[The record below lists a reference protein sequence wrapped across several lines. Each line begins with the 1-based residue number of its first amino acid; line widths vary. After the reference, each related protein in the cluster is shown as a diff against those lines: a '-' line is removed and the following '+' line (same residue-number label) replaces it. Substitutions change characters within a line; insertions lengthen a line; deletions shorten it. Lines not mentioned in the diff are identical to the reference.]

1 MKALTHWDSA
11 HLSTL
16 RLALAL
22 TVSVLI
28 AFIGG
33 WPGAFIMPVLLMV
46 AILLLIGRF
55 IAEVFLPHPV
65 VCLLLIGWLLLAG
78 QYWAIRG
85 GNQLLI
91 VILFIAI
98 LILPLVGM
106 ESKDLLSA
114 FVGGLLFSIALAVF
128 MCWFAHALIPDPRL
142 VANAKPEQALPSK
155 QETYRQAMIK
165 TLLVLP
171 LLLMFYL
178 LKMTSD
184 LLVLVFVA
192 LLIQMPSAEVGI
204 RGSIGTLVANALGGV
219 AAVVC
224 YNLLVLAPSPVAIF
238 TVSLLFGQKI
248 FSGSKTAQL
257 YGTGLNTVVVLLGG
271 ATGAFGDGAGTDMYV
286 RLLQIGA
293 ACLYIVGAL
302 ALAEDWLKGDQP
314 AKKVQAAPGYAS
326 CARLIVMPVQTGIH
340 LQGNVAVAG
349 KSFGLSCRL
358 LPGIGMDP
366 GSRSG

>member
-1 MKALTHWDSA
+1 LKALTHWDSA

-33 WPGAFIMPVLLMV
+33 WPGAFIMPVFVCVLLSAGGPPIPLGKGFVLLLMV

-114 FVGGLLFSIALAVF
+114 FVGGLLFSITLAVF

-224 YNLLVLAPSPVAIF
+224 YNLLVLAPSPVMLGLAIF

-314 AKKVQAAPGYAS
+314 AKKVQAAPG
-326 CARLIVMPVQTGIH
+326 
-340 LQGNVAVAG
+340 
-349 KSFGLSCRL
+349 
-358 LPGIGMDP
+358 
-366 GSRSG
+366 

>member
-1 MKALTHWDSA
+1 MPNLARWSSA
-11 HLSTL
+11 QLNTL

-33 WPGAFIMPVLLMV
+33 WPGAFIIPVFVCVLLSAGGPPIPLGKGLFLLLAV
-46 AILLLIGRF
+46 AILLLIGRV

-65 VCLLLIGWLLLAG
+65 VCLLLVSWLLLAG

-106 ESKDLLSA
+106 ESKEVLDA
-114 FVGGLLFSIALAVF
+114 FVGGLFFSIALAVF

-142 VANAKPEQALPSK
+142 VANAKAELELPSK

-204 RGSIGTLVANALGGV
+204 KGSIGTLVANALGGL
-219 AAVVC
+219 AAVIC
-224 YNLLVLAPSPVAIF
+224 YNLLVLAPSPVMLGLAIF
-238 TVSLLFGQKI
+238 TVALLFGPKI
-248 FSGSKTAQL
+248 YSDAPSAQL
-257 YGTGLNTVVVLLGG
+257 YGTGLNTVIVLLGG
-271 ATGAFGDGAGTDMYV
+271 ATGTFGDDAGTDMYV
-286 RLLQIGA
+286 RLLQLGA

-302 ALAEDWLKGDQP
+302 SLAENRLRGDDSKT
-314 AKKVQAAPGYAS
+314 A
-326 CARLIVMPVQTGIH
+326 TT
-340 LQGNVAVAG
+340 
-349 KSFGLSCRL
+349 
-358 LPGIGMDP
+358 
-366 GSRSG
+366 

>member
-1 MKALTHWDSA
+1 MQALVHWDSA
-11 HLSTL
+11 QLSTL
-16 RLALAL
+16 RLAFAL

-28 AFIGG
+28 AFLGG
-33 WPGAFIMPVLLMV
+33 WPGAFIMPVFVCVLLSAGGPPIPIDKGLVLLLMV

-65 VCLLLIGWLLLAG
+65 VCLLLVSWLLLAG

-106 ESKDLLSA
+106 ESKQLLNA
-114 FVGGLLFSIALAVF
+114 FVGGLFFSIALAVF

-142 VANAKPEQALPSK
+142 VANAKAELELPSK

-204 RGSIGTLVANALGGV
+204 RGSIGTLVANALGGL

-224 YNLLVLAPSPVAIF
+224 YNLLVLAPSPVMLGLAIF
-238 TVSLLFGQKI
+238 IVALLFGQKI
-248 FSGSKTAQL
+248 FSGSPTAQL
-257 YGTGLNTVVVLLGG
+257 YGTGLNTVIVLLGG
-271 ATGAFGDGAGTDMYV
+271 ATGTFGDSAGTDMYV

-293 ACLYIVGAL
+293 ACAYIVAAL
-302 ALAEDWLKGDQP
+302 TLAADRLRTGLP
-314 AKKVQAAPGYAS
+314 AAEQNEA
-326 CARLIVMPVQTGIH
+326 TG
-340 LQGNVAVAG
+340 
-349 KSFGLSCRL
+349 
-358 LPGIGMDP
+358 
-366 GSRSG
+366 

>member
-1 MKALTHWDSA
+1 MQALAHWNSA
-11 HLSTL
+11 ELSTL
-16 RLALAL
+16 RLASAL

-28 AFIGG
+28 AFIGN
-33 WPGAFIMPVLLMV
+33 WPGAFIMPVFVCVLLSAGGPPIPLGKGWGLILMV
-46 AILLLIGRF
+46 AILLFIGRL

-65 VCLLLIGWLLLAG
+65 VCLLLISWLLLAG

-91 VILFIAI
+91 IILFISI

-114 FVGGLLFSIALAVF
+114 FVGGLFVSIALAVI

-142 VANAKPEQALPSK
+142 VASAKAELELPSK
-155 QETYRQAMIK
+155 RETYRQAMIK

-171 LLLMFYL
+171 LLLLFYL
-178 LKMTSD
+178 FKMTSD

-204 RGSIGTLVANALGGV
+204 KGSIGTLIANALGGI

-224 YNLLVLAPSPVAIF
+224 YNLLVLAPSPVMLGLAFFI
-238 TVSLLFGQKI
+238 VSLLFGQKI
-248 FSGSKTAQL
+248 YSGEPTAQL
-257 YGTGLNTVVVLLGG
+257 YGTGLNTVIVLLGG
-271 ATGAFGDGAGTDMYV
+271 ATGTFGDDAGTDRYV

-302 ALAEDWLKGDQP
+302 SLAENWLRGGDSKT
-314 AKKVQAAPGYAS
+314 ATA
-326 CARLIVMPVQTGIH
+326 
-340 LQGNVAVAG
+340 
-349 KSFGLSCRL
+349 
-358 LPGIGMDP
+358 
-366 GSRSG
+366 